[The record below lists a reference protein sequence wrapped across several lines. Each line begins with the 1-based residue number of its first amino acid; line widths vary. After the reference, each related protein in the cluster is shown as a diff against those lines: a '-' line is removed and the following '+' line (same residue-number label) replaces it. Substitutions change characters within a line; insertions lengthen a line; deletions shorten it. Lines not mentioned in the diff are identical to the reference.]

1 MIYKIPIK
9 IIPIEEEGF
18 HLMINAVINGQKAN
32 LLIDTGASR
41 SVFDIEKIK
50 KYIGED
56 QILFEK
62 NEKLSTGLGTN
73 TMESQSVII
82 DELKLGDLIIRN
94 YQAVVLEMS
103 HINQSYAKLNLP
115 GIDGVMGGD
124 LFYQYKVVI
133 DYKRKSLKLYSLC

>member
-1 MIYKIPIK
+1 MIYKIPIE
-9 IIPIEEEGF
+9 IIPIENEGF
-18 HLMINAVINGQKAN
+18 HLMINGVINGQKAN

-82 DELKLGDLIIRN
+82 NELKLGDLIISN

-133 DYKRKSLKLYSLC
+133 DYKRKSLKLYSL

>member
-1 MIYKIPIK
+1 MIHKIPIE

-82 DELKLGDLIIRN
+82 DELKLGDLIIHN

-133 DYKRKSLKLYSLC
+133 DYKRKSLKLYSL

>member
-1 MIYKIPIK
+1 
-9 IIPIEEEGF
+9 
-18 HLMINAVINGQKAN
+18 MINAVINGQKAN

>member
-1 MIYKIPIK
+1 LIYKIPIK

-18 HLMINAVINGQKAN
+18 HLMINAVINGQEAN

-50 KYIGED
+50 KYIGGD
-56 QILFEK
+56 QILFEN